1 MFPTASAGLA
11 QIQAQVTALLD
22 KLNRL
27 EIEPILSG
35 LDRNLQ
41 VSEAMLTQA
50 RSLVQSMNSLLDN
63 PETQGLPGNLNQT
76 LVELRRTLD
85 GLSPESSV
93 YQDLTRTLNEVERL
107 VRDLQP
113 AARKISDDPRALLF
127 DSIQTEDPIPR
138 APR

>member
-1 MFPTASAGLA
+1 
-11 QIQAQVTALLD
+11 
-22 KLNRL
+22 
-27 EIEPILSG
+27 
-35 LDRNLQ
+35 
-41 VSEAMLTQA
+41 MLTQA